1 MKRILLMLCLT
12 MTALPLFAQRTIS
25 YDMIQRN
32 RNLNVKLTLKDSK
45 TSEPVSWASVYL
57 IPDGDT
63 TITHFALSDEK
74 GDVLIEEV
82 PTGKYELNAEMIG
95 YLPYKKVYTFK
106 GWEYDAGI
114 IKLEENP
121 EYIDAATVSA
131 VGNAITV
138 KKDTIEFNA
147 SSFKVGEN
155 AMLEDL
161 IKKMPGM
168 EVGDDGTVTLNGEKI
183 DKITVGGK
191 TFFFND
197 PTAALKNLPAKI
209 VDKIKVVDKTKDEAE
224 VKGIVTKDD
233 KEKVMDVELKEEYTK
248 GWYGNAKIGLGSTL
262 NPKDADK
269 LVDDRGLLYNGNA
282 MVTGYTEKD
291 QVVFIGNAYNA
302 IEPGAGTVTYYT
314 GGDDADKDF
323 NSLGGLDRNAKAGVN
338 YNTERIKGT
347 ESTLSVTYDNNGKVA
362 SQKSS
367 RTSFQ
372 PDSPDLVTDGTY
384 NASGTQNQI
393 GGTFNIQSKKNDN
406 YHFNF
411 RQTVSF
417 GSENIASDNSSHTS
431 SESQTINSSLSS
443 SSSYARKFNAQG
455 MLYGGFKKLGKE
467 GRTLSA
473 NIYYMLGNTDK
484 DIKELSEVDIKGQ
497 KTIKDLTY
505 KADRNNLSLSGSV
518 TYSEPVA
525 EKWIVQAAVGS
536 GLTSSGNTKNAFNPD
551 GLQNDYY
558 SSLSDSRYIENAG
571 IVAAQ
576 WNNDTSNVQFGL
588 RADLVKNEV
597 KARSLG
603 VETITGKD
611 EWLFNWSPFA
621 SYEYEKNTTSFFAS
635 YYGYAQ
641 QPSTSLLNPVLDI
654 SNPIQI
660 STGNIYLRP
669 GFQHGLYS
677 SFSTNNRETFSFLSV
692 FLSTSMSTRSTV
704 YASWIDEG
712 GIRYSVPVNSAR
724 PQGSGSMHV
733 SYNRPIGKERRFTF
747 TASGNAT
754 YSNSTSYQAKSRL
767 SGLDIESFDYNSFM
781 SEFWGNANGDR
792 FYSGESGFAE
802 SRTGTVNWGLS
813 LSLKYSIE
821 KLDLT
826 VGGRTSNSISK
837 YSLDPTADMNTW
849 SSNAYINAMYTP
861 GKDWEL
867 NTNMAY
873 RFYNGYS
880 AGFGAPEWMWNM
892 SVSKSIKGVTL
903 SLKAEDILN
912 QTRSLRRTTSAE
924 YKEDVYNNVLGR
936 FFLFSV
942 SFNFGK
948 MNSKKNSNVESA
960 MWNML

>member
-1 MKRILLMLCLT
+1 MKRILILLCLT
-12 MTALPLFAQRTIS
+12 VAALPMLAQRTIS

-32 RNLNVKLTLKDSK
+32 HNLKIRLTLKDSK
-45 TSEPVSWASVYL
+45 TSDPISWASVYL

-63 TITHFALSDEK
+63 TITHFALSDDK

-82 PTGKYELNAEMIG
+82 PAGKYELNAEIIG
-95 YLPYKKVYTFK
+95 YLPYKKVHTFK

-168 EVGDDGTVTLNGEKI
+168 EVSDDGTVTLNGEKI

-209 VDKIKVVDKTKDEAE
+209 VDKIKVVDQTKDEAE
-224 VKGIVTKDD
+224 VKGIVSKDD
-233 KEKVMDVELKEEYTK
+233 KEKVMDVELKEEFTK
-248 GWYGNAKIGLGSTL
+248 GWYGNARLGAGSTL
-262 NPKDADK
+262 TPKTDDR
-269 LVDDRGLLYNGNA
+269 LIDDRGLLYNGNG
-282 MVTGYTEKD
+282 MMTGYSEKD
-291 QVVFIGNAYNA
+291 QVVFLGNAYNA
-302 IEPGAGTVTYYT
+302 LEPGANTVTYYT
-314 GGDDADKDF
+314 GNEDPDKDF
-323 NSLGGLDRNAKAGVN
+323 NSIGGLDRNAKAGVN

-347 ESTLSVTYDNNGKVA
+347 ETNLSVTYDNNGKVA

-372 PDSPDLVTDGTY
+372 PGSPDLVTDGAY
-384 NASGTQNQI
+384 NASGTRNQI

-417 GSENIASDNSSHTS
+417 GSESIASDNSSYTT
-431 SESQTINSSLSS
+431 SESQAINSSLSS

-473 NIYYMLGNTDK
+473 NLYYTFGNTDK

-505 KADRNNLSLSGSV
+505 KADRNNLSLGGSV

-525 EKWIVQAAVGS
+525 EKWIVQAALGS

-558 SSLSDSRYIENAG
+558 SSLSDSRYIENTG
-571 IVAAQ
+571 ILAVQ
-576 WNNDTSNVQFGL
+576 WKNDTSNVQFGL
-588 RADLVKNEV
+588 SADLVKNEV

-611 EWLFNWSPFA
+611 EWLFNWSPYA
-621 SYEYEKNTTSFFAS
+621 SYEYEKNSTSLFAA

-641 QPSTSLLNPVLDI
+641 QPSTSLLNPALDI

-669 GFQHGLYS
+669 GFRHGLYS

-704 YASWIDEG
+704 YANWFDEG
-712 GIRYSVPVNSAR
+712 GIRYSVPVNSDR
-724 PQGSGSMHV
+724 PQGSGSMHI
-733 SYNRPIGKERRFTF
+733 SYNRPIGKERKFTF
-747 TASGNAT
+747 TTSGNAS

-781 SEFWGNANGDR
+781 SEFWGNADGDR

-813 LSLKYSIE
+813 ASLKYSID

-826 VGGRTSNSISK
+826 AGGATSNAITR
-837 YSLDPTADMNTW
+837 YSLDPSADMNTW
-849 SSNAYINAMYTP
+849 NSRVYINALWQP
-861 GKDWEL
+861 GKEWEVGSNL
-867 NTNMAY
+867 AY

-912 QTRSLRRTTSAE
+912 QTRTLRRVTSAE
-924 YKEDVYNNVLGR
+924 YKEDIYNNVLGR

-948 MNSKKNSNVESA
+948 MNSKKNSNVENA
-960 MWNML
+960 MWNMM

>member
-1 MKRILLMLCLT
+1 MLCLT

>member
-347 ESTLSVTYDNNGKVA
+347 ESTLSVTYGNNGKVA

-384 NASGTQNQI
+384 NASGTQSQI

>member
-1 MKRILLMLCLT
+1 MKRILILLCLT
-12 MTALPLFAQRTIS
+12 VAALPLFAQRTIS

-32 RNLNVKLTLKDSK
+32 RNLKVKLTLKDSK
-45 TSEPVSWASVYL
+45 TSDPISWASVYL

-63 TITHFALSDEK
+63 TITHFALSDDK

-82 PTGKYELNAEMIG
+82 PAGKYELNAEMIG

-168 EVGDDGTVTLNGEKI
+168 EVGDDGTVTLNGEKV

-248 GWYGNAKIGLGSTL
+248 GWYGNAKLGLGSTL
-262 NPKDADK
+262 NPKDSDK
-269 LVDDRGLLYNGNA
+269 LIDDRGLLYNGNA

-323 NSLGGLDRNAKAGVN
+323 NSIGGLDRNAKAGIN

-347 ESTLSVTYDNNGKVA
+347 ESNLSVTYDNNGKVA
-362 SQKSS
+362 SQRSS

-372 PDSPDLVTDGTY
+372 PGNPDLVTESAY
-384 NASGTQNQI
+384 NASGTQNLA
-393 GGTFNIQSKKNDN
+393 GGTFSIQSKKNDK
-406 YHFNF
+406 YHFHF
-411 RQTVSF
+411 RQSANF
-417 GSENIASDNSSHTS
+417 GTESILSDNSSLTT
-431 SESQTINSSLSS
+431 SESQTFNTSLSS
-443 SSSYARKFNAQG
+443 SSSYAQKFDAQG
-455 MLYGGFKKLGKE
+455 MLYGGFKELGKK
-467 GRTLSA
+467 GRTLSGSF
-473 NIYYMLGNTDK
+473 YYSIGNTDK
-484 DIKELSEVDIKGQ
+484 DIKELSEVNIRGEN
-497 KTIKDLTY
+497 TIKDLTY
-505 KADRNNLSLSGSV
+505 KADRKSFMFSGSF
-518 TYSEPVA
+518 TYSEPLGD
-525 EKWIVQAAVGS
+525 KWMVQTGLGT
-536 GLTSSGNTKNAFNPD
+536 GLTTSGYTKDAFNPD
-551 GLQNDYY
+551 GMQNDYY
-558 SSLSDSRYIENAG
+558 SSVSDTRYIENVG
-571 IVAAQ
+571 ILAAQ
-576 WNNDTSNVQFGL
+576 WKNDTSNVQFGV
-588 RADLVKNEV
+588 RADMVKNEV

-603 VETITGKD
+603 IETITGKD

-621 SYEYEKNTTSFFAS
+621 SYEYEKNTTSLYAT
-635 YYGYAQ
+635 YYGYSQ

-660 STGNIYLRP
+660 TTGNIYLRP
-669 GFQHGLYS
+669 SFQHGVYS

-692 FLSTSMSTRSTV
+692 NVNASLSTRNTV
-704 YASWIDEG
+704 YASWIDNG
-712 GIRYSVPVNSAR
+712 GIRYSVPVNSAK
-724 PQGSGSMHV
+724 PSGSGGVYV
-733 SYNRPIGKERRFTF
+733 SYNRPIGKERKFTF
-747 TASGNAT
+747 TASGNAS
-754 YSNSTSYQAKSRL
+754 YSSSTSYQAKSRL
-767 SGLDIESFDYNSFM
+767 SGLDIENFDYNSFM
-781 SEFWGNANGDR
+781 SEFWGNADGDR

-826 VGGRTSNSISK
+826 VGGRTSNSISR

-849 SSNAYINAMYTP
+849 SSNAYINALYTP

-912 QTRSLRRTTSAE
+912 QTRSLRRVTSAE
-924 YKEDVYNNVLGR
+924 YKEDIYNNVLGR

-948 MNSKKNSNVESA
+948 MNSRKNSNVESA
-960 MWNML
+960 VWNMM

>member
-1 MKRILLMLCLT
+1 MLCLT
-12 MTALPLFAQRTIS
+12 MTALPLLAQRTIS

-82 PTGKYELNAEMIG
+82 PAGKYELNAEMIG